1 MQKLVIELCAP
12 TYPIELARP
21 LRFDR
26 FARRLRSFA
35 DRAFCPRVAIL
46 NFKL

>member
-1 MQKLVIELCAP
+1 MQKLVIELCVP

-26 FARRLRSFA
+26 FARAAAVVR
-35 DRAFCPRVAIL
+35 
-46 NFKL
+46 